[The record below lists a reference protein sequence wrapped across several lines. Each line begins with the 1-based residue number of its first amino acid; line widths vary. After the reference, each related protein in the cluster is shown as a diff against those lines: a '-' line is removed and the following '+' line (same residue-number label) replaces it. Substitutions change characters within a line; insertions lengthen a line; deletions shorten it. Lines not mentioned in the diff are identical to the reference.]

1 MTKNSNIKAGV
12 FMSYFV
18 IVFNI
23 MAGLLY
29 TPWMIEKIGKADY
42 GLYVLVTSFLAY
54 FTVDYGLWQAIN
66 KLVAEQHVKGD
77 ERKQNE
83 IVSVAS
89 TLYIA
94 IDLCIGVVLFIVYS
108 HLDVLFGN
116 LTSAELELFKQLYI
130 IAAIFALLS
139 FPFLFLK
146 GIYMAKELFM
156 STKLFDLLKKVGVIL
171 ITIVLLYFDFGV
183 IALVVAFGL
192 TPILIHLVE
201 AAYIYKKGVRVH
213 LGYFD
218 KGIAK
223 SITTLSV
230 WLFIIVLGE
239 LFITNISPTILASV
253 ANTEQIAVFAI
264 GVSLYSYVYSFAGAI
279 NGFFLP
285 KIYRLKLTDS
295 SDEINRMS
303 ILVSNIQIIIVGLFI
318 TGIVCLGQDFIQLW
332 VGTDFKNSYF
342 VVCLLLLPCIVT
354 FCQPIESTELF
365 AANKLK
371 YRSIMMICTAI
382 SSVLLS
388 LLFCPI
394 YGAVGAALSI
404 AISNSIFMALG
415 MNICYALVLKRKVR
429 PFILLLTRFLF
440 VFTVCLIIFK
450 FLMPYFGEISWQRL
464 VISGLIFLFV
474 YTSLSF
480 MFSTRILKEKYIYPI
495 CSRIFSKK

>member
-1 MTKNSNIKAGV
+1 
-12 FMSYFV
+12 MSYFV

-23 MAGLLY
+23 VAGLLY
-29 TPWMIEKIGKADY
+29 TPWMIGKIGKADY

-66 KLVAEQHVKGD
+66 KLVAEQHVKGNSQ
-77 ERKQNE
+77 KQNE
-83 IVSVAS
+83 IVSTAS

-94 IDLCIGVVLFIVYS
+94 IDVCIGLVLFVVYFY
-108 HLDVLFGN
+108 LDVLYGN
-116 LTSAELELFKQLYI
+116 LTPEELILFKQLYI
-130 IAAIFALLS
+130 IAGVFAILS

-146 GIYMAKELFM
+146 GIYMAKELFLT
-156 STKLFDLLKKVGVIL
+156 TKLFDLLKRVGVIM
-171 ITIVLLYFDFGV
+171 ITVILLYYDGGV
-183 IALVVAFGL
+183 VALVVAFGL
-192 TPILIHLVE
+192 TPVVIHIIE
-201 AAYIYKKGVRVH
+201 AAYLYKKGIRVN

-218 KGIAK
+218 KSIAK
-223 SITTLSV
+223 SITTLSI

-264 GVSLYSYVYSFAGAI
+264 GLSLYSYVYSFAGAI

-303 ILVSNIQIIIVGLFI
+303 ILVSNIQIIVVGLFV

-332 VGTDFKNSYF
+332 VGTDFRNSYI
-342 VVCLLLLPCIVT
+342 VVCLLLMPCIVT

-365 AANKLK
+365 ATNKLK

-388 LLFCPI
+388 LSFCPT
-394 YGAVGAALSI
+394 YGAIGAALAI
-404 AISNSIFMALG
+404 ALSNIVFMALG
-415 MNICYALVLKRKVR
+415 MNMCYALVLKRKVW
-429 PFILLLTRFLF
+429 PFISLLIRFLAISL
-440 VFTVCLIIFK
+440 VCLIIFK
-450 FLMPYFGEISWQRL
+450 LLIPHLGEMSWQRL
-464 VISGLIFLFV
+464 FISGLLFV
-474 YTSLSF
+474 LLYTSLSF
-480 MFSTRILKEKYIYPI
+480 MLATKILKEKYIYPI
-495 CSRIFSKK
+495 CHQIFSKK